1 MKINTLSVFPEI
13 IKNNCKYGVLSK
25 AVGKKLITINN
36 YSFFTEADKNRGID
50 DEQYGHNPGM
60 VISFEKTYKIFK
72 KIKKNEP
79 KTKFIFLT
87 PKGQTFNN
95 QIAKNL
101 SNEKNITIV
110 SGRYEGF
117 DERIL
122 EEFCDF
128 EISIGDYILT
138 GGELAACILIDSI
151 SRMIKGVVGKKDSV
165 TNDSF
170 MDSTIK
176 GPVYTK
182 PKIFKNKSVPKILLS
197 GNHKNIDNFN
207 RNNSLEYTLNKR
219 EDLLENAALRPN
231 ERENLRKIKKSILN
245 NNVFIALVHH
255 PIKNIKNEIITTSL
269 TNLDIQDIARSART
283 YGINKYY
290 ITHPILEQR
299 KLAEK
304 VLSFWDSEKKRKNE
318 NSKHVAMNNIIIKKS
333 LKEAISNI
341 KKEYKQKPILI
352 GTDANQMK
360 NMVDYSFIKHKIQ
373 EEKRPYLI
381 VFGTGWGLSQEIIES
396 CDYILKPVG
405 GYDKYNHLSVRSAV
419 AIILDKLFGCN
430 F

>member
-25 AVGKKLITINN
+25 AVEKKLITINN
-36 YSFFTEADKNRGID
+36 YSFFTEADNNKGID

-60 VISFEKTYKIFK
+60 VISFEKTFKIFK

-79 KTKFIFLT
+79 KTKFIFLS
-87 PKGQTFNN
+87 PKGQIFNN
-95 QIAKNL
+95 QMAKDL

-138 GGELAACILIDSI
+138 GGELATCILIDSI
-151 SRMIKGVVGKKDSV
+151 SRMIKGVVGKKNSV
-165 TNDSF
+165 INDSF
-170 MDSTIK
+170 MNSTIK

-219 EDLLENAALRPN
+219 EDLLENAALAPM
-231 ERENLRKIKKSILN
+231 ERENLRKIKRSKLN

-255 PIKNIKNEIITTSL
+255 PIKNIKNETITTSL

-304 VLSFWDSEKKRKNE
+304 VLSFWDNEKKRKNE

-352 GTDANQMK
+352 GTDANEMK
-360 NMVDYSFIKHKIQ
+360 NMVDYSFIKHRIQ
-373 EEKRPYLI
+373 EKKTPYLI